1 MLSESIKPVP
11 SIQPAP
17 KYENGENSLPIDMTL
32 STLELCE
39 AEIATEDR
47 TRVETRARKALESTA
62 IRATSWT
69 VMDYGCAMLLR
80 VVNSLIL
87 TRLLMPES
95 FGLMTLVGTL
105 VVGVSLFADIG
116 MGPNV
121 IQSPRGDDP
130 IFLNTVWTLE
140 VFRALGIFV
149 VCLLL
154 AWPISAIYREPRLI
168 SLIPALALGVV
179 VNGVKSTNLLSMA
192 RHMGVRRVFVLDLT
206 TQIFGLLVTI
216 GCAFVFRSVW
226 ALIFGSILSSVYR
239 LALSHSHLVI
249 PGIRNSFCW
258 DRESL
263 QSLVHFGRW
272 ILLSTAFSFF
282 AVQADRLILGKLI
295 SFSLLGVYGIAY
307 SVSDIPRAVISA
319 FCSRV
324 GFPFIAKMVH
334 LPIGEFR
341 NVFLQYRFRVLVIGA
356 VLLSLMVHIGGL
368 LVTRVYDHRYHAAS
382 WMVPVLALGLW
393 HTLMYQTTVPALLSL
408 GKSQYQAI
416 GNAFY
421 FAAVVS
427 AIPLAFHFYGMFGA
441 VVAVAA
447 GDLPLY
453 VVLVAAASREGVST
467 WKQDLLA
474 TGAFLFLLGLGLVLR
489 KSFVG

>member
-1 MLSESIKPVP
+1 
-11 SIQPAP
+11 
-17 KYENGENSLPIDMTL
+17 LPTDSTILTL
-32 STLELCE
+32 ALLEPE
-39 AEIATEDR
+39 TVAEDR
-47 TRVETRARKALESTA
+47 AEEFFLARKVLESTA
-62 IRATSWT
+62 IRATFWT
-69 VMDYGCAMLLR
+69 VMDYGCSMALR
-80 VVNSLIL
+80 VVSSLIL

-95 FGLMTLVGTL
+95 FGLMTLVSTL
-105 VVGVSLFADIG
+105 VVGISLFADIG

-130 IFLNTVWTLE
+130 VFLNTVWTLE
-140 VFRALGIFV
+140 VFRGLGIFV

-154 AWPISAIYREPRLI
+154 AWPMALIYREPRLI
-168 SLIPALALGVV
+168 SLIPALAFSLV
-179 VNGVKSTNLLSMA
+179 VNGFKSTNLLSMA
-192 RHMGVRRVFVLDLT
+192 RHMGVRRVFALDFT
-206 TQIFGLLVTI
+206 SQIFGLLVTA
-216 GCAFVFRSVW
+216 GCTLLFRSVW
-226 ALIFGSILSSVYR
+226 ALVIGSILSGVYR
-239 LALSHSHLVI
+239 LTLSHSRLVI

-263 QSLVHFGRW
+263 QSLIHFGRW
-272 ILLSTAFSFF
+272 IVLSTAFSFF
-282 AVQADRLILGKLI
+282 AMQADRLILGKLI

-319 FCSRV
+319 FSNRV
-324 GFPFIAKMVH
+324 GYPFIAKMAH
-334 LPIGEFR
+334 LPIAEFR
-341 NVFLQYRFRVLVIGA
+341 KVFLQYRFRVLAAGA
-356 VLLSLMVHIGGL
+356 VLLSLMVYFGGL

-393 HTLMYQTTVPALLSL
+393 HTLMYQTTMPALLSI

-421 FAAVVS
+421 FAAVVT
-427 AIPLAFHFYGMFGA
+427 AIPLAFHFYGMFGG

-447 GDLPLY
+447 GDLPFY
-453 VVLVAAASREGVST
+453 FVLVAAASREGVST

-489 KSFVG
+489 KSIVG